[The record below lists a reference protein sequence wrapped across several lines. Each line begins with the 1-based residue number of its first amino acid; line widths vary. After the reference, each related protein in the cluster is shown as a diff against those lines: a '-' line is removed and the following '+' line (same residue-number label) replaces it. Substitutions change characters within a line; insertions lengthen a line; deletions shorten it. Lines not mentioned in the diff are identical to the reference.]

1 MFGKIVLKTKIKV
14 LTGMHIG
21 GNGSYSAIGSVDSP
35 VITDSMTG
43 KPIIPGSSLK
53 GKIRT
58 LLANNMMETVGE
70 PNSDTM
76 ELRRLFGSSGEKVV
90 KARLQF
96 ADAFVADVPELRN
109 KSLTEVKFE
118 NTIDRTTLVANPRQ
132 IERVISGCM
141 FDAAIVYTV
150 ENEDEIDA
158 DMTLL
163 AKGMKLLQLDYLGG
177 HGSRGSGRVSFTNFR
192 LTGVACDAD
201 TASLTGLFEEVANY
215 ELFSV

>member
-163 AKGMKLLQLDYLGG
+163 AKGMKLLQFDYLGG
-177 HGSRGSGRVSFTNFR
+177 GGTRGNGRVSFEDFR
-192 LTGVACDAD
+192 VEVYDC
-201 TASLTGLFEEVANY
+201 SISKEKIKNKFEEVEKY
-215 ELFSV
+215 ELLSV